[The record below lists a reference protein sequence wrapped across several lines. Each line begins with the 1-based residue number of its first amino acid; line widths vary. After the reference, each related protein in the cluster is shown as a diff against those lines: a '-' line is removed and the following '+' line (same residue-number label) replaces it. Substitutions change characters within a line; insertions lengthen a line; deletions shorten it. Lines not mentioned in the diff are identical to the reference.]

1 MASIGDSMKNRR
13 TRKNLI
19 PWNSIDIRTTWNNVR
34 LKFFGKQFQLRTL
47 TINSRRNLSSS
58 RAADV
63 PLFEFD
69 PTLFAV
75 LMLRPFDV
83 TTELVAFRAAAVAV
97 PGPVIKF
104 NGPRRSRRIS
114 SNCLVNASTLATA
127 KLNSF
132 SFSLNRARIE
142 SRSLPNMKMKKI
154 RISLDFH
161 EFDKY

>member
-1 MASIGDSMKNRR
+1 M
-13 TRKNLI
+13 
-19 PWNSIDIRTTWNNVR
+19 
-34 LKFFGKQFQLRTL
+34 L

-69 PTLFAV
+69 PTLFV
-75 LMLRPFDV
+75 VFMLRPFDV
-83 TTELVAFRAAAVAV
+83 TTELVAFRAAAV
-97 PGPVIKF
+97 PELVIKF
-104 NGPRRSRRIS
+104 NGPRRSLRIS

-142 SRSLPNMKMKKI
+142 SRSLPNKKI
-154 RISLDFH
+154 EENRKQSIQLVWIFMNLI
-161 EFDKY
+161 KIKL